1 MTVGQLFI
9 RSLSSGVITHS
20 ELSWLTLEQNR
31 FNRTEEATALR
42 IGRLLDRGQIQLGCR
57 LTPAKP
63 HCDRVPK

>member
-1 MTVGQLFI
+1 
-9 RSLSSGVITHS
+9 VITHS

-63 HCDRVPK
+63 HCDRVPQ

>member
-31 FNRTEEATALR
+31 FNRMEEATALR
-42 IGRLLDRGQIQLGCR
+42 IGRLLDRGLIQLGCR
-57 LTPAKP
+57 LTPEKP
-63 HCDRVPK
+63 HCDRDL